1 VAIGQKQ
8 TTRNLLRVSTSEII
22 TTHYM
27 YVKSHLGEAVV
38 DVLQIARVAL
48 EREVE
53 QGLVKAQHL
62 GMTKKVERMARK
74 G

>member
-1 VAIGQKQ
+1 
-8 TTRNLLRVSTSEII
+8 
-22 TTHYM
+22 M